1 MVLLQCSIQLA
12 GAVGVSNCAGAPRLE
27 FLFGRPPP
35 TAAAPDLLVPE
46 PFDTVTSILDRFGD
60 AGFSPEEVVA
70 LLASSVIPKIY
81 YESIADRHIHMQAL
95 GRCC

>member
-1 MVLLQCSIQLA
+1 MLSPTFDPNTTNKVL
-12 GAVGVSNCAGAPRLE
+12 VSG
-27 FLFGRPPP
+27 F
-35 TAAAPDLLVPE
+35 TALLTHSSVTS
-46 PFDTVTSILDRFGD
+46 FNDTVTSILDRFGD

-95 GRCC
+95 GRRC